1 MVDDL
6 IAVLVIAF
14 FYTSQISYAALG
26 VAGLCL
32 LVLLLFNFKKV
43 NNLIPYLLVGFAMWW
58 AVLESGVHATV
69 AGVILAF
76 TIPLHRGWDIKTL
89 KEYAQEGFELFEL
102 ATDED
107 KPVTEERALRHL
119 NQAHLRME
127 SPLKRLERKLH
138 TPVYF
143 IIMPLFAFANAG
155 ILLNPEIVGQ
165 AFISTLAWG
174 IILGLF
180 VGKQIGVFGATWV
193 LVKFFS
199 PDISPQRETWKV
211 IYGIAVLCG
220 IGFTMSIFVSNLSFA
235 DPALLEFSKIG
246 VLAGSLV
253 SGLAGYFLLSSKTQ
267 YEAESQKSLNVPE

>member
-1 MVDDL
+1 
-6 IAVLVIAF
+6 
-14 FYTSQISYAALG
+14 
-26 VAGLCL
+26 
-32 LVLLLFNFKKV
+32 
-43 NNLIPYLLVGFAMWW
+43 
-58 AVLESGVHATV
+58 
-69 AGVILAF
+69 
-76 TIPLHRGWDIKTL
+76 
-89 KEYAQEGFELFEL
+89 
-102 ATDED
+102 
-107 KPVTEERALRHL
+107 
-119 NQAHLRME
+119 
-127 SPLKRLERKLH
+127 
-138 TPVYF
+138 
-143 IIMPLFAFANAG
+143 
-155 ILLNPEIVGQ
+155 
-165 AFISTLAWG
+165 
-174 IILGLF
+174 

>member
-1 MVDDL
+1 M
-6 IAVLVIAF
+6 
-14 FYTSQISYAALG
+14 
-26 VAGLCL
+26 AGLCL

-43 NNLIPYLLVGFAMWW
+43 NNLIPYLLIGFVMWW
-58 AVLESGVHATV
+58 AV
-69 AGVILAF
+69 LAF

-89 KEYAQEGFELFEL
+89 KEYAQEGFELFDL
-102 ATDED
+102 AADED
-107 KPVTEERALRHL
+107 KPVTEEQALRHL

-199 PDISPQRETWKV
+199 PGLTTNRETWKML
-211 IYGIAVLCG
+211 YGIAVLCG
-220 IGFTMSIFVSNLSFA
+220 IGFTMSIFVANLSFTN
-235 DPALLEFSKIG
+235 PVLLDILKIG
-246 VLAGSLV
+246 VLAGTLV
-253 SGLAGYFLLSSKTQ
+253 SGLIGYFLLSSKTK
-267 YEAESQKSLNVPE
+267 YEVESQKSLNVPE